1 MRHRFFAA
9 AYRGS
14 AVPQISIWL
23 GLSLGLLPSG
33 IAAASEAPLPATAAP
48 ALSAVPADQA
58 PDANLDAST
67 SDISADAILEG
78 FTATESVGA
87 EATLSP
93 DAQSATEQATTEQSA
108 TEQSTSEQPCVTGC
122 NRGTPFVFQAP
133 VEAIAPTAPIAAS
146 TLNRR
151 TIRATARAT
160 TRASAPTPAAPPT
173 SSTPIEPTAAIAPDA
188 PTPAPTSPAA
198 RTAETRAAARATTAN
213 RAATRAT
220 VRAATAERDPMFG
233 MQSISN
239 PPVAV
244 PVVVSDSDY
253 QTPFPVESTP
263 AGSSPADAAPPTN
276 AAPIDSASPAPATP
290 TAATSRHRRPLT
302 PPSLQ
307 IHGVYVYQG
316 GESSARARFTGL
328 YPITPNLQAGG
339 SVDLTTGS
347 GGLFNEENSSGVSI
361 NELYLTGSL
370 PSMPNLRLVVG
381 QIDLT
386 SYFDRN
392 SFAKDGETQFF
403 NPIFQTN
410 PALTAVGIGSRAGAL
425 VNWSI
430 TDDLDVRAAAF
441 SSDRSISDFSI
452 DGFAGE
458 IALRPAD
465 NFVVRG
471 TYATGRDNGANTGFR
486 EIYSIQN
493 GRGLRANDREEA
505 YGVNA
510 ELFIPEIRMGIF
522 GRYGHYRNL
531 AIDLGG
537 DTFVFGVSFLD
548 LAMPNDRL
556 GIAYG
561 RGLSNDRLR
570 QDLGDSL
577 SDVGE
582 IFYDFE
588 VVPHLRLGFT
598 LQALNNFSETIAGV
612 RIRTVFNLT
621 PRRSH

>member
-1 MRHRFFAA
+1 
-9 AYRGS
+9 
-14 AVPQISIWL
+14 
-23 GLSLGLLPSG
+23 
-33 IAAASEAPLPATAAP
+33 
-48 ALSAVPADQA
+48 
-58 PDANLDAST
+58 
-67 SDISADAILEG
+67 
-78 FTATESVGA
+78 
-87 EATLSP
+87 
-93 DAQSATEQATTEQSA
+93 
-108 TEQSTSEQPCVTGC
+108 
-122 NRGTPFVFQAP
+122 
-133 VEAIAPTAPIAAS
+133 
-146 TLNRR
+146 
-151 TIRATARAT
+151 
-160 TRASAPTPAAPPT
+160 
-173 SSTPIEPTAAIAPDA
+173 
-188 PTPAPTSPAA
+188 
-198 RTAETRAAARATTAN
+198 
-213 RAATRAT
+213 
-220 VRAATAERDPMFG
+220 MFG
-233 MQSISN
+233 IQSISN

-244 PVVVSDSDY
+244 PVVASDSDY
-253 QTPFPVESTP
+253 QTPFSPASSPASSPETSTP
-263 AGSSPADAAPPTN
+263 ADASTPTN
-276 AAPIDSASPAPATP
+276 AAPIDPAPTSASPAV
-290 TAATSRHRRPLT
+290 ATSRHRRPLT

-316 GESSARARFTGL
+316 GESSARARFTGV
-328 YPITPNLQAGG
+328 YPLTPNLQVGG

-361 NELYLTGSL
+361 NELYVTGSL
-370 PSMPNLRLVVG
+370 PSLPNLRLVVG

-425 VNWSI
+425 VNWSV
-430 TDDLDVRAAAF
+430 TDDLEIKAAAF

-458 IALRPAD
+458 IGLRIAS

-493 GRGLRANDREEA
+493 GRGLRENDREEA

-510 ELFIPEIRMGIF
+510 ELFIPQIRMGIF

-561 RGLSNDRLR
+561 RGLSNDGLR
-570 QDLGDSL
+570 QELGNSR

>member
-1 MRHRFFAA
+1 M
-9 AYRGS
+9 
-14 AVPQISIWL
+14 
-23 GLSLGLLPSG
+23 
-33 IAAASEAPLPATAAP
+33 
-48 ALSAVPADQA
+48 
-58 PDANLDAST
+58 
-67 SDISADAILEG
+67 
-78 FTATESVGA
+78 
-87 EATLSP
+87 
-93 DAQSATEQATTEQSA
+93 
-108 TEQSTSEQPCVTGC
+108 
-122 NRGTPFVFQAP
+122 
-133 VEAIAPTAPIAAS
+133 
-146 TLNRR
+146 
-151 TIRATARAT
+151 
-160 TRASAPTPAAPPT
+160 
-173 SSTPIEPTAAIAPDA
+173 
-188 PTPAPTSPAA
+188 
-198 RTAETRAAARATTAN
+198 RATTAD
-213 RAATRAT
+213 
-220 VRAATAERDPMFG
+220 RDQFG
-233 MQSISN
+233 IQMISS
-239 PPVAV
+239 PPLAV
-244 PVVVSDSDY
+244 PVPVSDSDY
-253 QTPFPVESTP
+253 QTPFSPGSSPDASTP
-263 AGSSPADAAPPTN
+263 ADASTPSNEAPSDPASSDPATGTATPT
-276 AAPIDSASPAPATP
+276 ATP
-290 TAATSRHRRPLT
+290 TAANLSRRRPLT

-316 GESSARARFTGL
+316 GESSARVRFTGV

-339 SVDLTTGS
+339 SIDLTTGD
-347 GGLFNEENSSGVSI
+347 GGLFNEENSSGVSV
-361 NELYLTGSL
+361 NELYLTASL
-370 PSMPNLRLVVG
+370 PSMPNLRFVIG

-425 VNWSI
+425 VNWSA
-430 TDDLDVRAAAF
+430 TDDLEIKAAAF

-458 IALRPAD
+458 IGLRLAD

-471 TYATGRDNGANTGFR
+471 TYATGRDNGSNTGFR

-493 GRGLRANDREEA
+493 GRGLREDDREEA

-510 ELFIPEIRMGIF
+510 ELFIPQIRMGIF

-531 AIDLGG
+531 DIDLGG
-537 DTFVFGVSFLD
+537 NTFVFGVSFLD
-548 LAMPNDRL
+548 LFMANDRL
-556 GIAYG
+556 GIGYG

-570 QDLGDSL
+570 QDLGNSL

-612 RIRTVFNLT
+612 RVRTVFNLS